1 MDLSCNGSVSLC
13 ARFSDGFNRMGGGR
27 DEGGGVLEKSEV
39 KKTASTSVCLCVFS
53 SCSVYQI
60 IK

>member
-1 MDLSCNGSVSLC
+1 MEVFHCALGLVMGST
-13 ARFSDGFNRMGGGR
+13 GWGGGR

-39 KKTASTSVCLCVFS
+39 LKTASTSVCLCVFS